1 MGARSGFSTSRLG
14 QALEDY
20 VIYHRGTSDTNLL
33 FLNIGRLN
41 GLPVNRKKVGR
52 IIRQAFQKLN
62 ITGWWKGTHTIRRTA
77 ASKIYNSG
85 NSLKLTAD
93 ILGHSEIETTTTYTR
108 IDVESLSYLA
118 GQWPQGGATC

>member
-1 MGARSGFSTSRLG
+1 M
-14 QALEDY
+14 
-20 VIYHRGTSDTNLL
+20 
-33 FLNIGRLN
+33 
-41 GLPVNRKKVGR
+41 NRKQVGR